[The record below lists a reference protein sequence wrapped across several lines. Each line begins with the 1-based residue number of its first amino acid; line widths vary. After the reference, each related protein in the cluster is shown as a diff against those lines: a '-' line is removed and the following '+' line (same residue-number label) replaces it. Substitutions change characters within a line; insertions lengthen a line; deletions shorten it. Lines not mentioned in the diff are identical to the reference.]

1 VTVYEPA
8 LVFAVAVT
16 DAKPSAF
23 VCADA
28 ADKFA
33 LGSSLPGAV
42 KFTVTP
48 DTGFPS
54 LSVTNAFNGSPNAVV
69 TKVVCPEPLLIAI
82 VAAAPGV
89 LVKPKSAVPVKPL
102 PVAVT
107 VYEPALVFAVAF
119 TDAKPS
125 ARS

>member
-1 VTVYEPA
+1 MLAADPAVLVKPKSAVPVRPLPVAVTVYEPA

-69 TKVVCPEPLLIAI
+69 TKVVCPEPLLIA
-82 VAAAPGV
+82 
-89 LVKPKSAVPVKPL
+89 
-102 PVAVT
+102 
-107 VYEPALVFAVAF
+107 
-119 TDAKPS
+119 
-125 ARS
+125 